1 MRREL
6 DTRINAEGNRIS
18 LLWLPSLDR
27 IEIAVEDRELGAVRR
42 AAIPPDR
49 ARDAFEHPFLYL
61 PAEALELV
69 AA

>member
-1 MRREL
+1 MRARGML
-6 DTRINAEGNRIS
+6 CHSGH
-18 LLWLPSLDR
+18 
-27 IEIAVEDRELGAVRR
+27 AVRR

>member
-6 DTRINAEGNRIS
+6 DTRINAEGIRIS
-18 LLWLPSLDR
+18 LVWLPGLDR
-27 IEIAVEDRELGAVRR
+27 IEIAVEDRERGDVRR

-49 ARDAFEHPFLYL
+49 ARDAFQHPFLYL
-61 PAEALELV
+61 PAETPELV